1 MANSG
6 DYTRWVRFAEEEF
19 VAAGTL
25 MKDSPHTAVYLLQ
38 QSSEKYLKAV
48 LFFQGIDP
56 PLSHNLR
63 ELVQMVSPQILSSS
77 PEIKAARLINAVSI
91 PARYPSELDDPTIEE
106 AEAVQNAATVL
117 RLHARVLLGLETR

>member
-19 VAAGTL
+19 IAAGTL
-25 MKDSPHTAVYLLQ
+25 ITDSPHTAVYLLQ

-48 LFFQGIDP
+48 LLSQGIDP

-63 ELVQMVSPQILSSS
+63 ELVQMVSPRIQSGS

-106 AEAVQNAATVL
+106 AKAVQNAATVL

>member
-19 VAAGTL
+19 IAAGTL
-25 MKDSPHTAVYLLQ
+25 MTDSPHTAVYLLQ
-38 QSSEKYLKAV
+38 QASEKYLKAV
-48 LFFQGIDP
+48 LLFQGTDP

-63 ELVQMVSPQILSSS
+63 ELVQMVSPQVLSNS

-106 AEAVQNAATVL
+106 AQAVQNAATVL
-117 RLHARVLLGLETR
+117 RFHARVLLGLETR